1 MFWEDHTKVTPIWIA
16 LLISILSL
24 AAGTIKVPDMSG
36 GHPTNIPTVQDLSLL
51 TQQCLILGN
60 YTSGGEYV
68 METLV
73 LHMQSFFLTGKDATQ
88 DIWFVEGV
96 TIRLAL
102 RLGYHREPS
111 NQRNLSSLSPYECE
125 MRRRVWMTIYQLDA
139 IISFQVG
146 LPSMIPVDS
155 CDTRPPLNL
164 ELSYLDPEAQ
174 ELPPPRPMTDH
185 TSATYTIA
193 KQPIIDMFKKI
204 VAHTQALTPRP
215 YEETL
220 QLDTMLRTAYDELP
234 EVLKS
239 KPISRS
245 LVDGNSLVIRRMT
258 LEFLFLKTMVILH
271 REHLAHHGNAS
282 TSTSHQ
288 ACLRASLIMLERL
301 AELHQS
307 MRPGG
312 LLYNDRWLLTTL
324 NMSDMIFGSVVLCLD
339 LTIRVSSP
347 PCACH
352 VGLSPQPQE
361 SVVTLEMGLDAI
373 EKAQKVWEAIG
384 ETSGEARLA
393 AGALE
398 ATIQRVK
405 EYQKNEST
413 PYEAFQRVSFDN
425 TGLGPIMDDGES
437 FGLVGDT
444 LHWVCSPLQYR
455 QRPLNMFLYLTHVN
469 RNSSIN
475 GCRILTRIC
484 QTWHLGSYTVPTD

>member
-1 MFWEDHTKVTPIWIA
+1 MFWEDHNKVTPIWIA
-16 LLISILSL
+16 LLCSILSL
-24 AAGTIKVPDMSG
+24 AAGTTKVPDMSG
-36 GHPTNIPTVQDLSLL
+36 GHATNTPSVQDLSLL
-51 TQQCLILGN
+51 TEQCLILGD

-68 METLV
+68 METMI
-73 LHMQSFFLTGKDATQ
+73 LHLQSYFLAGKDATR
-88 DIWFVEGV
+88 DVWFAEGV

-102 RLGYHREPS
+102 RLGYHRDPS
-111 NQRNLSSLSPYECE
+111 NQRNLSKLSPYECE

-139 IISFQVG
+139 VISFQVG

-193 KQPIIDMFKKI
+193 KQPIINMFKKI
-204 VAHTQALTPRP
+204 VAHTQSLTPRP

-220 QLDTMLRTAYDELP
+220 QLDTMLRTAYDNLP
-234 EVLKS
+234 EVLKA

-271 REHLAHHGNAS
+271 REHLNHRGNAL

-288 ACLRASLIMLERL
+288 ACLRASLIILERL
-301 AELHQS
+301 TELHQS

-312 LLYNDRWLLTTL
+312 LLYNDRWILTTL
-324 NMSDMIFGSVVLCLD
+324 NTSDMIFGSVVLCLD

-347 PCACH
+347 SCACH
-352 VGLSPQPQE
+352 VGLSPQPQD
-361 SVVTLEMGLDAI
+361 SVVTLEMGLDAV
-373 EKAQKVWEAIG
+373 EKAQKVWAAIG
-384 ETSGEARLA
+384 EISGEARLA

-405 EYQKNEST
+405 EYQRNEST

-444 LHWVCSPLQYR
+444 LHWVRCPPRHKQ
-455 QRPLNMFLYLTHVN
+455 THPMVFMAD
-469 RNSSIN
+469 
-475 GCRILTRIC
+475 ILEQEFIDQWMPDLDEEMPDLASWVLHGT
-484 QTWHLGSYTVPTD
+484 T